1 MIQRVCV
8 FCASSSKLDEG
19 YLRPAFQL
27 GQLLA
32 SEGIAVVYGGGA
44 VGLMGAVAAGAL
56 SRGGHVVGVIPRF
69 MVEREWAHRGV
80 QELIVVQTM
89 NERKERVRALAQGVV
104 ALPGGSGTLEELL
117 EVISLKRL
125 GLYLGPI
132 VLLNTRGF
140 FDSLLALLE
149 RCIAERFMDPRHRQ
163 MWTVV
168 KEPEEALDAL
178 PHAPP
183 WPSGAVQFAA
193 L

>member
-8 FCASSSKLDEG
+8 FCASSSKLEEG

-89 NERKERVRALAQGVV
+89 NERKERMRALWRNSLRSSLSSDWASTSAPSCCSTPAASSIPFWHCWNV
-104 ALPGGSGTLEELL
+104 ASPS
-117 EVISLKRL
+117 
-125 GLYLGPI
+125 
-132 VLLNTRGF
+132 
-140 FDSLLALLE
+140 ALWIPAIA
-149 RCIAERFMDPRHRQ
+149 RCGR
-163 MWTVV
+163 W
-168 KEPEEALDAL
+168 
-178 PHAPP
+178 
-183 WPSGAVQFAA
+183 
-193 L
+193 